1 MKIFKRLFLLLPLLI
16 LTGCATL
23 KGQTLDNV
31 KKETND
37 HVTYLVLTA
46 NGLYENKKGENIDSL
61 SLENTIEYKATP
73 NEALPGKDKVTS
85 SIKDVEFT
93 SWICY
98 EGNGKPTIYDKVP
111 SKSGMVLYA
120 FFTYTGNGG
129 SVDPDPDPTPDMK
142 TIYFEDT
149 EWWNTSAAG
158 TAIYLWNSKTEVNN
172 SWPGERMTHIEY
184 NEAEKSNL
192 WSFELD
198 TNKYDSFIF
207 VRVNPEGEIA
217 DWGAKTVDLSVSSM
231 GDNNLY
237 SIKGSE
243 TVWGNPGVNGTW
255 STHK

>member
-23 KGQTLDNV
+23 KEQTFDNV
-31 KKETND
+31 KKETSE

-46 NGLYENKKGENIDSL
+46 NGLYENKKGESIDSL
-61 SLENTIEYKATP
+61 FLENTIEYKAAP
-73 NEALPGKDKVTS
+73 NEALPNKDQISS

-98 EGNGKPTIYDKVP
+98 EGNGKPTIYDTVP
-111 SKSGMVLYA
+111 SKSGMILYA
-120 FFTYTGNGG
+120 FFTYIGDGG
-129 SVDPDPDPTPDMK
+129 SVDPEPTPDIK
-142 TIYFEDT
+142 TIYFEDA
-149 EWWNTSAAG
+149 EWWNKDAAG
-158 TAIYLWNSKTEVNN
+158 TAIYLWNSKTEISNT
-172 SWPGERMTHIEY
+172 WPGERMTHIKYDEV
-184 NEAEKSNL
+184 EKSNL

-207 VRVNPEGEIA
+207 VRVSPEGSVT
-217 DWGAKTVDLSVSSM
+217 DWGAKTIDLSVSSM

-243 TVWGNPGVNGTW
+243 TIWGDPGVSGTW
-255 STHK
+255 SLFE